1 MPRPWRR
8 EFKEMKVF
16 RVFGL
21 SLISTL
27 ALADT
32 DVNETLDAA
41 EDGEVVISNVSGS
54 VEVQGWSRSQVE
66 VTGTLGSGVEELIFE
81 RDDDE
86 ILIKVKLPRNSSRNG
101 ASDLVI
107 NVPEASSLSID
118 TVSADI
124 DVSDVRGEQDLNSVS
139 GDITTGIYG
148 AELDAE
154 TVSGDLEVS
163 GDNQVTNV
171 SLQTVSGDIDT
182 ENLAGEFRAESV
194 NGDISAINGSF
205 TRVRSETVNGNIILH
220 ARLLDGGRMDVET
233 INGKVDVDFGGD
245 VSAEID
251 IETFNGSIRNC
262 FGPESV
268 RTSKYAPGR
277 ELDFTEGSGSGR
289 VRINTLNGSVRLC
302 K

>member
-1 MPRPWRR
+1 
-8 EFKEMKVF
+8 MKVLA
-16 RVFGL
+16 VTVL
-21 SLISTL
+21 CVVSTL
-27 ALADT
+27 VLADT
-32 DVNETLDAA
+32 TINESLDAA
-41 EDGEVVISNVSGS
+41 EDGEVVVSNVSGS
-54 VEVQGWSRSQVE
+54 VEIQGWSRNQVE
-66 VTGTLGSGVEELIFE
+66 VRGTLGDGVEELIFE

-86 ILIKVKLPRNSSRNG
+86 VLIKVKLSRSG
-101 ASDLVI
+101 KRKGSSDLVI
-107 NVPEASSLSID
+107 NVPEASSLNVN

-124 DVSDVRGEQDLNSVS
+124 DVADVLGEQRLNAVS
-139 GDITTGIYG
+139 GDITTEAHGSDT
-148 AELDAE
+148 DAE

-163 GDNQVTNV
+163 GDNLVMAV

-182 ENLAGEFRAESV
+182 ENLSGEFRAESV
-194 NGDISAINGSF
+194 SGDISAINGAF
-205 TRVRSETVNGNIILH
+205 ERVRSETVNGDIALH
-220 ARLLDGGRMDVET
+220 ARLLEGGRMDVET
-233 INGKVDVDFGGD
+233 INGEVDIDFEGD

-289 VRINTLNGSVRLC
+289 VRINTLNGDVRLC